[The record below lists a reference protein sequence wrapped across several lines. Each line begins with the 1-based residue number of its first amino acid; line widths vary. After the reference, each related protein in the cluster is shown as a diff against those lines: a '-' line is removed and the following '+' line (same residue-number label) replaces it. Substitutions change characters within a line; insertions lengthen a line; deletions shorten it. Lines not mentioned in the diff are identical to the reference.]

1 MAYRDCPH
9 TPGIVCDSRS
19 ECRWCGWHPKE
30 IERRQELIRDGK
42 LSKGFWG
49 MLKLRVKKKSRP
61 GSSSSEG
68 GKANNPNTI

>member
-9 TPGIVCDSRS
+9 TPGVTCDSKGSCER
-19 ECRWCGWHPKE
+19 CGWEPKE
-30 IERRQELIRDGK
+30 QKRRKAAIDAGK
-42 LSKGFWG
+42 MHKNLFGVSR
-49 MLKLRVKKKSRP
+49 LKIKKKSRP